1 MLTSIGRIG
10 LGFGSAA
17 AQPSAPS
24 LSLADGGDGES
35 FVATVS
41 SGVGTVQLY
50 YRQKWNTAWL
60 TGGTRSGSGAL
71 TQSGLSVGWFEAY
84 AVNVVDDVE
93 SAPSNLVN
101 IQVQSTTPAPV
112 TTEFDDVLIATAA
125 EFLERFGET
134 VTYVPYGGDVREI
147 TAIVD
152 REPLAPVPG
161 IDSGHSDM
169 LTVTV
174 ANSSVS
180 GISSDEIDTG
190 KDKISLPVRYG
201 EAAVQKRLPKI
212 ISQDAGM
219 LILEVR

>member
-24 LSLADGGDGES
+24 LSLADGGDGAS

-50 YRQKWNTAWL
+50 YRQKWDTDWL

-147 TAIVD
+147 RLLLTANPWHLSP
-152 REPLAPVPG
+152 E
-161 IDSGHSDM
+161 S
-169 LTVTV
+169 T
-174 ANSSVS
+174 
-180 GISSDEIDTG
+180 
-190 KDKISLPVRYG
+190 
-201 EAAVQKRLPKI
+201 AAT
-212 ISQDAGM
+212 
-219 LILEVR
+219 LIC